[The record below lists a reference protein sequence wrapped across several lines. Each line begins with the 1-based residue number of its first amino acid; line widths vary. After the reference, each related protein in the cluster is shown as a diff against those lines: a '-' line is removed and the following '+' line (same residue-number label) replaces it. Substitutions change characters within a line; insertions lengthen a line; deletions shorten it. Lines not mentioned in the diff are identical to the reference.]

1 MNLNN
6 IQFDHI
12 VDALNI
18 ILPLRSPAD
27 VSLHYF
33 FRDRPKLGS
42 RDRALIAETVY
53 MILRRRRLLETLAPQ
68 GTPRELALLALAKL
82 GGANIRELEPLL
94 RKGEAEWLASA
105 KGTDIS
111 ALPLAVQTDLPD
123 WIADRLVAQYGE
135 AETIELARALREAA
149 PLDVRVNT
157 MLANRD
163 EVLKV
168 LQQDGFAAV
177 PTPYSPFGIRLEG
190 KPALQHHPLFLS
202 GKVEVQDEGSQLL
215 GLLLSPKRREM
226 VVDFCAG
233 AGGKT
238 LLIGAL
244 MHSQG
249 RIYALDVSEKR
260 LNNLKP
266 RLARSGLS
274 NVQPQRIDNER
285 DTKIKRLAG
294 KIDRVLVDAP
304 CTGSGTWRRAPH
316 LKWTTTRQQ
325 IATAAAVQQTLL
337 GEFSERVRPGGR
349 LLYATCSLNQSE
361 NSAVVAEFLKHH
373 VHFELE
379 PPHRHYHGVVAD
391 AGLTLLPALHNTDG
405 FFIAA
410 FRRRIE
416 SGERVLAR

>member
-274 NVQPQRIDNER
+274 NVQP
-285 DTKIKRLAG
+285 
-294 KIDRVLVDAP
+294 
-304 CTGSGTWRRAPH
+304 
-316 LKWTTTRQQ
+316 
-325 IATAAAVQQTLL
+325 
-337 GEFSERVRPGGR
+337 
-349 LLYATCSLNQSE
+349 
-361 NSAVVAEFLKHH
+361 
-373 VHFELE
+373 
-379 PPHRHYHGVVAD
+379 
-391 AGLTLLPALHNTDG
+391 
-405 FFIAA
+405 
-410 FRRRIE
+410 
-416 SGERVLAR
+416 